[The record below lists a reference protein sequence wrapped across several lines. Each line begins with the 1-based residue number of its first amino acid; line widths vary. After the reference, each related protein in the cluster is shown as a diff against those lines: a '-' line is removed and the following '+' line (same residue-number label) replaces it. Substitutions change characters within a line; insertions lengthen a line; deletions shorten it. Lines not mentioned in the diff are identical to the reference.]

1 MKILIAPDSF
11 KHSLSS
17 KDAAAFIAKGILRA
31 RPDIGIILAPIA
43 DGGEGTVYTIMEATS
58 GKIIKTNVH
67 DPLMREI
74 ESFFGATGD
83 GETAVIE
90 MAAASGLELLADEE
104 RNPMITTTFGTGEL
118 IKAALDL
125 GFKKLIIG
133 IGGSATNDGGTGMAS
148 ALGVKFTDKYVNEIR
163 QGGGALAALAGIDI
177 SGLDQRL
184 KSCEITVAADV
195 TNPLTGLQGAT
206 KVYAS
211 QKGATGKEVEMLEN
225 NLRHYA
231 EMLRRHMNVDVE
243 MIAGA
248 GAAGGLGAGLI
259 VFANAKIEKGFDV
272 VSRMVGL
279 EDKIKEADL
288 VITGEGKIDH
298 QTQFG
303 KVAFGVATLA
313 KKHHK
318 PVVALTG
325 IRGEGY
331 QELYRK
337 GFDLILPISEEPL
350 SLSESLKNAGQLLQN
365 AAERLAKDSFAGLIA
380 KAK

>member
-17 KDAAAFIAKGILRA
+17 KDAAAHIAKGILLA
-31 RPDIGIILAPIA
+31 LPEAEIILAPMA
-43 DGGEGTVYTIMEATS
+43 DGGEGTVQTIVDATI
-58 GKIIKTNVH
+58 GKIIKTKAH
-67 DPLMREI
+67 DPLMREV
-74 ESFFGATGD
+74 ESFFGAIGD

-104 RNPMITTTFGTGEL
+104 RNPMVTTTFGTGEL

-125 GFKKLIIG
+125 GYQKLIIG
-133 IGGSATNDGGTGMAS
+133 VGGSATNDGGTGMAS
-148 ALGVKFTDKYVNEIR
+148 ALGVKFLDKYGNEIGL
-163 QGGGALAALAGIDI
+163 GGGALAALEGIDI

-195 TNPLTGLQGAT
+195 TNPLTGIQGAA

-211 QKGATGKEVEMLEN
+211 QKGATAEEVEALEQ

-231 EMLRRHMNVDVE
+231 LILKTKMNVDIG

-248 GAAGGLGAGLI
+248 GAAGGLGAGLM
-259 VFANAKIEKGFDV
+259 VFANAKTESGFDV
-272 VSRMVGL
+272 VSRIVRL
-279 EDKIKEADL
+279 EDKIKDADL

-303 KVAFGVATLA
+303 KTAFGVATLA
-313 KKHHK
+313 KNYHK
-318 PVVALTG
+318 PVIAFAG
-325 IRGEGY
+325 ICGEGY
-331 QELYRK
+331 QELYHK
-337 GFDLILPISEEPL
+337 GFDLILPISDKPL
-350 SLSESLKNAGQLLQN
+350 PLSESLKNAGQLLQN
-365 AAERLAKDSFAGLIA
+365 AAERLAKDSFAGLFI
-380 KAK
+380 

>member
-17 KDAAAFIAKGILRA
+17 KDAAAHIAKGILKVL
-31 RPDIGIILAPIA
+31 PDAGIILAPMA
-43 DGGEGTVYTIMEATS
+43 DGGEGTVHTIVEATS
-58 GKIIKTNVH
+58 GKFIKTNVH
-67 DPLMREI
+67 DPLMRKV

-133 IGGSATNDGGTGMAS
+133 LGGSATNDGGTGMAS
-148 ALGVKFTDKYVNEIR
+148 ALGVKFLDKYGNEIH
-163 QGGGALAALAGIDI
+163 QGGGALASLAGIDI

-184 KSCEITVAADV
+184 QKCEIIVAADV
-195 TNPLTGLQGAT
+195 TNPLTGLQGAA

-211 QKGATGKEVEMLEN
+211 QKGATPEEVETLEN

-231 EMLRRHMNVDVE
+231 EMLRTQMNVDVE

-248 GAAGGLGAGLI
+248 GAAGGLGAGLMA
-259 VFANAKIEKGFDV
+259 FANAKIEKGFDV

-279 EDKIKEADL
+279 ENKIKEADL
-288 VITGEGKIDH
+288 LITGEGKIDH

-303 KVAFGVATLA
+303 KAAFGVATLA
-313 KKHHK
+313 KKYHK
-318 PVVALTG
+318 PVIAFTG

-331 QELYRK
+331 QELYLK
-337 GFDLILPISEEPL
+337 GFDFILPISEEPI
-350 SLSESLKNAGQLLQN
+350 SLNESLKNAGRLLQN

-380 KAK
+380 